1 MLKNL
6 SVRIRIYLMVFIF
19 LLAVVGIEGA
29 NFLLEKYLTQK
40 VIFPAFEEKVLDA
53 HRVTL
58 KSVIDV
64 VAINLGEKVKGLK
77 TKQEINDVI
86 IKETDSLRFYDD
98 KSGYIFAVD
107 YSYIRIN
114 VPANKKLNGSSGYD
128 DKDANGKFYARDF
141 LTAAKNGG
149 GFVSYD
155 FKKPGK
161 EEIYPKLSYIAPV
174 PGAEI
179 YIGAGVYIDNVELE
193 KAALQSKVGESKRI
207 YTFYLLFLLALIII
221 VLIIFAGFIV
231 KGITTPLQMSVNL
244 AEAVAQGDL
253 SQRIDIDQKDEF
265 GHLTSALN
273 LMADNLSQLI
283 SGIRLVSDQVANSA
297 GQLSSSSQSLA
308 NSASEQAASLEET
321 SASVEQL
328 TSSIESN
335 SSNAVQTNN
344 LTVKAAGEAQTGG
357 DAVVQTVAQMKKI
370 ADQISIVHDIADQ
383 TNLLALNAAIEAARA
398 GEMGKGFA
406 VVAVEVRKLA
416 ERSRFAAGE
425 ISILARDSVQRAE
438 DAGNLIQNVVPA
450 IRQAAGMVENITKSC
465 SEQVNGAEQIKDAVI
480 QLNQITQQNSAASE
494 EASAAS
500 DELSSQAKKM
510 QEMVNQF
517 KLKEDTSGL
526 RDEFGSTKRIAY
538 HPAGF

>member
-1 MLKNL
+1 MLL
-6 SVRIRIYLMVFIF
+6 IW
-19 LLAVVGIEGA
+19 
-29 NFLLEKYLTQK
+29 
-40 VIFPAFEEKVLDA
+40 
-53 HRVTL
+53 
-58 KSVIDV
+58 
-64 VAINLGEKVKGLK
+64 GEKVKGLK

-357 DAVVQTVAQMKKI
+357 RCGGANCSA
-370 ADQISIVHDIADQ
+370 
-383 TNLLALNAAIEAARA
+383 NE
-398 GEMGKGFA
+398 
-406 VVAVEVRKLA
+406 
-416 ERSRFAAGE
+416 
-425 ISILARDSVQRAE
+425 
-438 DAGNLIQNVVPA
+438 
-450 IRQAAGMVENITKSC
+450 ENSGSNFYC
-465 SEQVNGAEQIKDAVI
+465 S
-480 QLNQITQQNSAASE
+480 
-494 EASAAS
+494 
-500 DELSSQAKKM
+500 
-510 QEMVNQF
+510 
-517 KLKEDTSGL
+517 
-526 RDEFGSTKRIAY
+526 
-538 HPAGF
+538 